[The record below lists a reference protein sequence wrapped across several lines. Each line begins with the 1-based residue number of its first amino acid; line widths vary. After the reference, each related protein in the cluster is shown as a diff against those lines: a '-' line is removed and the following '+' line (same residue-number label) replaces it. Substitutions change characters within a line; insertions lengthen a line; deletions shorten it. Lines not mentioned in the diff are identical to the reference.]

1 MKQSGKISGCSRVKH
16 SCFTLIEL
24 LVVIAI
30 IAILAAILL
39 PALNSARERGRA
51 IDCTNNLGS
60 IMKANLMYAGDNED
74 YFAPYY
80 GNKSNKTKAWCDGDA
95 KVGLL
100 AKYIGLD
107 QPDAQIG
114 EVSPG
119 AVSQYACSS
128 MAANSEK
135 RFSYGYNIVISDSA
149 DSNSQQIW
157 EKLKYTRYKMPT
169 LTMMFCDLDTTLGAT
184 VKYDRGKDKD
194 PSITNVPTYRHNKV
208 GNFAFAD
215 GHVSAHTLAEIPHQ
229 DRGDSRAKVFECIFW
244 EPVAA
249 KYLDWNKH

>member
-1 MKQSGKISGCSRVKH
+1 MKQSGKISGCSRVKQER
-16 SCFTLIEL
+16 FTLIEL

-60 IMKANLMYAGDNED
+60 IMKANLLYAGDSDD
-74 YFAPYY
+74 YFAPFW
-80 GNKSNKTKAWCDGDA
+80 GNKTQKTHAWGDGDA
-95 KVGLL
+95 KNGLL

-119 AVSQYACSS
+119 ITSQYACPT
-128 MAANSEK
+128 MAAGSGK
-135 RFSYGYNIVISDSA
+135 RYSYGYNTLISDTDDA
-149 DSNSQQIW
+149 DRW
-157 EKLKYTRYKMPT
+157 FRLKYTRFKMPSM
-169 LTMMFCDLDTTLGAT
+169 TMLFCDVDTDLGAGVT
-184 VKYDRGKDKD
+184 YSRGKDNN
-194 PSITNVPTYRHNKV
+194 PANNNVPNYRHNKSA
-208 GNFAFAD
+208 NFAFAD
-215 GHVSAHTLAEIPHQ
+215 GHVASYTLAQIPHS
-229 DRGDSRAKVFECIFW
+229 DRGDGRASPFQTIFW
-244 EPVAA
+244 DSVNA